1 MSNYRTCRNYENL
14 EKKIYPGVPPLGIP
28 EILPAEFDDSKV
40 KEFRGFKGASKLTPK
55 EKVMV
60 DKALK
65 YWNEYLKSRK

>member
-40 KEFRGFKGASKLTPK
+40 KEFRGFKGAFILT
-55 EKVMV
+55 
-60 DKALK
+60 DLIWDRA
-65 YWNEYLKSRK
+65 RKFVKIKTKQ